1 MCLVLVRV
9 RNIFRPMRI
18 LQVVTAFPRSA
29 DDAIVPWLVELIKLV
44 EREGAQ
50 VEVFTS
56 AYRGGGNREF
66 RGIPVHRFRYFL
78 ARWENLT
85 HDEAVPDRM
94 RKSLLYKLLPGF
106 YVAAGMIAIWRLC
119 RRERYD
125 IIHVHWPL
133 PHALFG
139 WVARQACGAKVVT
152 SFHGVELRWVRHS
165 LPFLRRFL
173 TWSARSS
180 ARVVANSTETASEI
194 RRIAP
199 KVPVDVI
206 PYSTGLAPALG
217 AGPRP
222 PAEADRFEA
231 LFVGRLV
238 ERKGT
243 PVLVAAAA
251 LLPKESR
258 IRVVIVGDGPDR
270 PALEAQAAALGV
282 ADRVQFR
289 GRVSAEELQR
299 AYASA
304 GAFILPA
311 VIDSRGDTEG
321 LGVVL
326 LEAMSYRVPVVG
338 SRIGGI
344 TDIIV
349 DGESGLLV
357 PPGDAEALAAA
368 MRRLAEDPG
377 YARRL
382 GDAGH
387 AHFERNFGWDR
398 IVRRWME
405 VYGSM
410 MPDAKQPTA

>member
-1 MCLVLVRV
+1 
-9 RNIFRPMRI
+9 MRI

-44 EREGAQ
+44 EKEGAE

-56 AYRGGGNREF
+56 AYRGGGNSEF
-66 RGIPVHRFRYFL
+66 RGIRVHRFRYFPS
-78 ARWENLT
+78 RWENLT

-94 RKSLLYKLLPGF
+94 RKSVLYKVLPGF
-106 YVAAGMIAIWRLC
+106 YIVAGMLAIRRLC

-139 WVARQACGAKVVT
+139 WVARQACGARVVT

-180 ARVVANSTETASEI
+180 ARIVANSNETASEI
-194 RRIAP
+194 RRVAP
-199 KVPVDVI
+199 RARVDVI
-206 PYSTGLAPALG
+206 PYSTGLATDAAAGRVLPA
-217 AGPRP
+217 AEGPF
-222 PAEADRFEA
+222 DV

-238 ERKGT
+238 ERKGA
-243 PVLVAAAA
+243 PVLIAAAG
-251 LLPKESR
+251 LLATEPR
-258 IRVVIVGDGPDR
+258 VRVVIIGEGPDR
-270 PALEAQAAALGV
+270 QALESQAAALGLG
-282 ADRVQFR
+282 DRVVFR
-289 GRVSAEELQR
+289 GRVSASELQR
-299 AYASA
+299 AYAMA
-304 GAFILPA
+304 GAFVLPA
-311 VIDSRGDTEG
+311 VTDSRGDTEG

-326 LEAMSYRVPVVG
+326 LEAMSYRVPVIG

-344 TDIIV
+344 TDIII
-349 DGESGLLV
+349 DGKTGLLV
-357 PPGDAEALAAA
+357 PPGNAEALADAIRKLAA
-368 MRRLAEDPG
+368 DPG
-377 YARRL
+377 FAQRL

-387 AHFERNFGWDR
+387 AHFEQQFGWGR
-398 IVRRWME
+398 IVERWME

-410 MPDAKQPTA
+410 MPAS

>member
-1 MCLVLVRV
+1 
-9 RNIFRPMRI
+9 MRI

-44 EREGAQ
+44 EREGAE

-56 AYRGGGNREF
+56 AYRGGGNSEF
-66 RGIPVHRFRYFL
+66 RGIPVHRFRYFPS
-78 ARWENLT
+78 RWENLT

-94 RKSLLYKLLPGF
+94 RKSLLYKVLPGF
-106 YVAAGMIAIWRLC
+106 YVLAGMLAIWRLC
-119 RRERYD
+119 RRERFD

-139 WVARQACGAKVVT
+139 WVARQACGARVVT

-180 ARVVANSTETASEI
+180 ARVVANSTETANEI

-199 KVPVDVI
+199 RVPIDVI
-206 PYSTGLAPALG
+206 PYSTGLA
-217 AGPRP
+217 AGDAAGERL
-222 PAEADRFEA
+222 AAGGKSFEA

-243 PVLVAAAA
+243 PVLISAAA
-251 LLPKESR
+251 LLPRESPV
-258 IRVVIVGDGPDR
+258 RVVVIGEGPDR
-270 PALEAQAAALGV
+270 PALEAQARSLGV
-282 ADRVQFR
+282 GDRIDFR
-289 GRVSAEELQR
+289 GRVSAEALRQ
-299 AYASA
+299 AYGNA
-304 GAFILPA
+304 GAFVLPA
-311 VIDSRGDTEG
+311 VTDSRGDTEG

-326 LEAMSYRVPVVG
+326 LEAMSYRVPVIG

-344 TDIIV
+344 TDIII

-357 PPGDAEALAAA
+357 PPGDPAALAAA
-368 MRRLAEDPG
+368 LRRLADDPAF
-377 YARRL
+377 ARRL

-387 AHFERNFGWDR
+387 AHFERNFGWER
-398 IVRRWME
+398 IVSRWME

-410 MPDAKQPTA
+410 MPDGRVRPA

>member
-1 MCLVLVRV
+1 
-9 RNIFRPMRI
+9 MRI

-44 EREGAQ
+44 EQEGAE

-66 RGIPVHRFRYFL
+66 RGIPVHRFRYFPSW
-78 ARWENLT
+78 WENLT

-94 RKSLLYKLLPGF
+94 RKSMLYKVLPAF
-106 YVAAGMIAIWRLC
+106 YVLAGMIAIGRLC

-139 WVARQACGAKVVT
+139 WVARQACGARVVT

-180 ARVVANSTETASEI
+180 ARVVANSNETASEI

-199 KVPVDVI
+199 KVPIDVI
-206 PYSTGLAPALG
+206 PYSTGLAPTG
-217 AGPRP
+217 AVLPGKRR
-222 PAEADRFEA
+222 DGGRFEA

-243 PVLVAAAA
+243 PVLIAAAS
-251 LLPKESR
+251 LLPPESR
-258 IRVVIVGDGPDR
+258 IRIVIVGEGPDR
-270 PALEAQAAALGV
+270 QALESQAASLGV
-282 ADRVQFR
+282 MDRVEFR
-289 GRVSAEELQR
+289 GRVSAADLQT
-299 AYASA
+299 AYTTASA
-304 GAFILPA
+304 FVLPA
-311 VIDSRGDTEG
+311 VTDSRGDTEG

-326 LEAMSYRVPVVG
+326 LEAMSYRVPVIG

-344 TDIIV
+344 TDIIL

-357 PPGDAEALAAA
+357 PPGDPTALAVAL
-368 MRRLAEDPG
+368 RRLEDDSQL
-377 YARRL
+377 ALQL
-382 GDAGH
+382 GEGGH
-387 AHFERNFGWDR
+387 RHFVRNFGWEQ
-398 IVRRWME
+398 IVTRWME

-410 MPDAKQPTA
+410 VRGTSTR